1 MVILFATTIGLSF
14 LTIMLFIDAASYA
27 VDILSVVTPAC
38 VAVMTC
44 YFGKAGFE
52 NYNKYKKTVTSTSSD
67 EDEDEDSSNG

>member
-1 MVILFATTIGLSF
+1 
-14 LTIMLFIDAASYA
+14 MLFIDAASYA

-52 NYNKYKKTVTSTSSD
+52 NYNKYKKAVTSTSSGD
-67 EDEDEDSSNG
+67 EDEEDEDSSNG